1 MRLNSTNYFN
11 AYKKCRNQVTKLIK
25 DEKAKYFNEKF
36 KNCNNSKECWQT
48 INKLLNR
55 QSKSTTINEIKA
67 NGTDVIGDINVAQ
80 EFNNYFCSVG
90 PKLANDILSTDND
103 PLTYMT
109 PVSTSFEFQ
118 DIRIEE
124 LRSAIK
130 NLKMSKS
137 PGLDKISVKL
147 LKEAGDTI
155 TPSLVLLFNLE
166 YFPMIGNLP
175 KSPQFINRVK
185 NQIVETT
192 DLYQ

>member
-1 MRLNSTNYFN
+1 MIRIYTASNKNY
-11 AYKKCRNQVTKLIK
+11 LIFLLK
-25 DEKAKYFNEKF
+25 ILEILC
-36 KNCNNSKECWQT
+36 NCVLIHLRHWQT

-55 QSKSTTINEIKA
+55 QSKSTTINKIKA
-67 NGTDVIGDINVAQ
+67 NGTDAIGDINVTQ

-90 PKLANDILSTDND
+90 PKLANDIPSTDID

-118 DIRIEE
+118 DLRIEE
-124 LRSAIK
+124 LRSAMK

-155 TPSLVLLFNLE
+155 TLSFVLLFDLSLSTGI
-166 YFPMIGNLP
+166 FPDDW
-175 KSPQFINRVK
+175 KFAKVT
-185 NQIVETT
+185 QIYRSGEK
-192 DLYQ
+192 

>member
-25 DEKAKYFNEKF
+25 EEKAKYFNNKF

-67 NGTDVIGDINVAQ
+67 NGTDVIGDINVAR

-90 PKLANDILSTDND
+90 PKLADDIPSTDID

-109 PVSTSFEFQ
+109 PVSTSFMFE
-118 DIRIEE
+118 DIKIEE

-130 NLKMSKS
+130 NLKISK
-137 PGLDKISVKL
+137 
-147 LKEAGDTI
+147 
-155 TPSLVLLFNLE
+155 
-166 YFPMIGNLP
+166 
-175 KSPQFINRVK
+175 
-185 NQIVETT
+185 
-192 DLYQ
+192 